1 MYYPIYTKSYNPII
15 LKSVI
20 ITLFQ
25 FGAVMAIPIVKNKE
39 I

>member
-1 MYYPIYTKSYNPII
+1 MYYPIYTKTNPII

-20 ITLFQ
+20 ITLLQ
-25 FGAVMAIPIVKNKE
+25 FGAVMAIPIIKNKE